1 MADVQWGAYSCKTK
15 AEYGRKRKKWKNTRT
30 KWNLSTVEKGKS
42 GKTPVKNRACVRS
55 KKEKVEKDPYKME
68 PVYGQKRE
76 IWKNTRTK

>member
-1 MADVQWGAYSCKTK
+1 MEKHPYKMEP
-15 AEYGRKRKKWKNTRT
+15 EYGRKREKRKNTRI
-30 KWNLSTVEKGKS
+30 KQGLCTVEKGKS
-42 GKTPVKNRACVRS
+42 GKRPVQNRTCVRS